1 MYKYILN
8 IFKEKGFTV
17 EYVASYL
24 DISKVN
30 LYKKINGKVKFSLVE
45 AQKLA
50 NLLDMTIETLFNT
63 RTISISET
71 SNLS

>member
-71 SNLS
+71 SNLL

>member
-30 LYKKINGKVKFSLVE
+30 LYKKINGKVKFSLLE

-50 NLLDMTIETLFNT
+50 NLLDMTVETLFNT
-63 RTISISET
+63 KTVSISEI
-71 SNLS
+71 SN